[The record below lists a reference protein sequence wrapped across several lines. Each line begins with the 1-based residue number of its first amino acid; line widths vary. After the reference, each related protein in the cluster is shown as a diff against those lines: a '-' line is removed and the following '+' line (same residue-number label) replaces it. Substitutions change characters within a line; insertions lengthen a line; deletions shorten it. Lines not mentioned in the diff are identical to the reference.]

1 MIHDQEIKYTIKRSF
16 LMANANAKELRYT
29 LALIE
34 TIKGI
39 SDAAKSHNLTP
50 EQSTALLAE
59 FGFTLSTVEVGP

>member
-1 MIHDQEIKYTIKRSF
+1 MNST
-16 LMANANAKELRYT
+16 AKSNSRPYSAAQAAFDA
-29 LALIE
+29 ALIE